1 MKAIRVHKTGGPEVL
16 LIEGVPVP
24 QPGPTEALVRI
35 EAIGVNFIDVYFR
48 SGLYKAP
55 GLPFTPGMEAAGT
68 VTSVGSD
75 VSDLRVGDRVAYAM
89 NMGSY
94 AEYATVPAWKLVP
107 LPAGVDFKQGAATML
122 QGMTAH
128 YLTHSTF
135 PLKSGHT
142 TLIHAGAGGV
152 GLLLTQIAR
161 KIGARVITT
170 VGSEAKADLSRAAG
184 AHHVILYTR
193 QDFETEVKQIT
204 ESKGVDVVYDS
215 VGATTFDKSLN
226 CLKPRGYMVLFGQS
240 SGPVAP
246 LDPGQ
251 LAAKGSLFLT
261 RPSLAQYAA
270 NRDEL
275 LWRSGDL
282 FKWIASGE
290 LRLRI
295 DHTFHLA
302 EAGKPHQGPGGS
314 RRTGTVEINPPVD

>member
-1 MKAIRVHKTGGPEVL
+1 MKAIRVHRTGGPEVL
-16 LIEGVPVP
+16 TYEEAPMPVA
-24 QPGPTEALVRI
+24 GEADAVVEI

-68 VTSVGSD
+68 VTSVGSN
-75 VSDLRVGDRVAYAM
+75 VRDLRVGDRVAYAM

-94 AEYATVPAWKLVP
+94 AGYAQVPAWKLVP

-135 PLKSGHT
+135 PLKSGQT
-142 TLIHAGAGGV
+142 ALIHAGAGGV
-152 GLLLTQIAR
+152 GLLMTQIAR

-170 VGSEAKADLSRAAG
+170 VSSEAKADLSKGAG
-184 AHHVILYTR
+184 AHHVILYTK
-193 QDFETEVKQIT
+193 QDFEKEVRHIT
-204 ESKGVDVVYDS
+204 EGQGVEVVYDS

-240 SGPVAP
+240 SGPVPP

-282 FKWIASGE
+282 FKWIAAGD
-290 LRLRI
+290 LKLKI
-295 DHTFHLA
+295 DHTFSLA
-302 EAGKPHQGPGGS
+302 DASKAHQELEGRGTTGKVLLMPG
-314 RRTGTVEINPPVD
+314 V

>member
-1 MKAIRVHKTGGPEVL
+1 MRAIRVHRTGGPEVL
-16 LIEGVPVP
+16 TYEEVPMPVA
-24 QPGPTEALVRI
+24 GEADAVVKI

-68 VTSVGSD
+68 VTRVGSD
-75 VSDLRVGDRVAYAM
+75 VRDLRVGDRVAYAM

-94 AEYATVPAWKLVP
+94 AEYAQVPGWKLVP

-135 PLKSGHT
+135 PLKSGQT
-142 TLIHAGAGGV
+142 ALIHAGAGGV

-170 VGSEAKADLSRAAG
+170 VGSEAKADLSKGAG
-184 AHHVILYTR
+184 ANHVILYTK
-193 QDFETEVKQIT
+193 QDFEKEVRHIT
-204 ESKGVDVVYDS
+204 EGQGVEVVYDS

-240 SGPVAP
+240 SGPVPP

-282 FKWIASGE
+282 FKWIAAGV
-290 LRLRI
+290 LKLKI
-295 DHTFHLA
+295 DHTFSLA
-302 EAGKPHQGPGGS
+302 DAAKAHQGLEGRGTTGKVLLMPG
-314 RRTGTVEINPPVD
+314 V

>member
-1 MKAIRVHKTGGPEVL
+1 MKAIRVHRIGGPEVL
-16 LIEGVPVP
+16 TYEEAPMPVA
-24 QPGPTEALVRI
+24 GEADAVVKI

-55 GLPFTPGMEAAGT
+55 SLPFTPGMEAAGT
-68 VTSVGSD
+68 VTSVGSN
-75 VSDLRVGDRVAYAM
+75 VRDLSVGDRVAYAM

-94 AEYATVPAWKLVP
+94 AGYAQVPAWKLVP

-135 PLKSGHT
+135 PLKSGQT
-142 TLIHAGAGGV
+142 ALIHAGAGGV
-152 GLLLTQIAR
+152 GLLMTQIAR

-170 VGSEAKADLSRAAG
+170 VSSEAKADLSKGAG
-184 AHHVILYTR
+184 AHHVILYTK
-193 QDFETEVKQIT
+193 QDFEKEVRHIT
-204 ESKGVDVVYDS
+204 EGQGVEVVYDS

-240 SGPVAP
+240 SGPVPP

-282 FKWIASGE
+282 FKWIAAGD
-290 LRLRI
+290 LKLKI
-295 DHTFHLA
+295 DHTFSLA
-302 EAGKPHQGPGGS
+302 DASKAHQELEGRGTTGKVLLMPG
-314 RRTGTVEINPPVD
+314 V